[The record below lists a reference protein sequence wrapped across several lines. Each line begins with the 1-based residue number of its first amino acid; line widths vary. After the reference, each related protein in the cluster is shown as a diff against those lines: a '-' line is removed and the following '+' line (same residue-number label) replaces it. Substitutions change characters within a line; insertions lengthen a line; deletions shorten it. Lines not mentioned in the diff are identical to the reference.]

1 MFNCVAFLQLNL
13 RQRNV
18 KPIAPCLPKKSRTA
32 LEIGLAILLM
42 HGLISRVVA
51 EDWFRWRGPNLDG
64 ISMEKGWST
73 TWPKEGPKQLWKT
86 SVGTGFS
93 SVSVTAGRLFTLGNG
108 GGGLDAVGVALM
120 ERELGRA
127 SFALQYAVARPSN
140 ILRACKGAQIERY
153 LLPAIRGERVECLA
167 MTEPN
172 AGSDLRSMKTKAE
185 RAGDHYIVNG
195 TKHFISYADVADFI
209 VLFAATG
216 SEETARGQKKKITSF
231 LVDKD
236 TPGLEV
242 RMGPKSVSHRGFH
255 HCELVFT
262 NCHVSAEQVLGEEH
276 KGFDVAN
283 QWLGATRLT
292 VATQC
297 VGRAQRALELATQW
311 AATRKQFGQ
320 TIGKFQGTS
329 FKLADMATEINA
341 AELLVLKAA
350 WKADEGTAADE
361 DYAMAKLYAT
371 EMLARVTDHALQIFG
386 GMGLMPDLPIER
398 LWRDARVERI
408 WDGTSEIQRH
418 IISRALLRPHES

>member
-1 MFNCVAFLQLNL
+1 M
-13 RQRNV
+13 
-18 KPIAPCLPKKSRTA
+18 P
-32 LEIGLAILLM
+32 
-42 HGLISRVVA
+42 
-51 EDWFRWRGPNLDG
+51 EDL
-64 ISMEKGWST
+64 
-73 TWPKEGPKQLWKT
+73 
-86 SVGTGFS
+86 
-93 SVSVTAGRLFTLGNG
+93 G
-108 GGGLDAVGVALM
+108 GGGLDQVGVALM
-120 ERELGRA
+120 ERELGRT

-140 ILRACKGAQIERY
+140 ILRACKGEQIERY

-172 AGSDLRSMKTKAE
+172 AGSDLRSMKTRAE
-185 RAGDHYIVNG
+185 RDGEDYIVNG

-216 SEETARGQKKKITSF
+216 EEETKRGAKKKITSF
-231 LVDKD
+231 LVDKG

-242 RMGPKSVSHRGFH
+242 RMGPRSVSHRGFH

-262 NCHVSAEQVLGEEH
+262 NCRIHERQILGEEH
-276 KGFDVAN
+276 QGFDVAN

-292 VATQC
+292 VAAQC
-297 VGRAQRALELATQW
+297 VGRAQRAIELATQW

-329 FKLADMATEINA
+329 FKLADMAMEIAA
-341 AELLVLKAA
+341 AELLVLQAA
-350 WKADEGTAADE
+350 WKIDQGRATDQ

-371 EMLARVTDHALQIFG
+371 EMLARVTDHTLQIFG
-386 GMGLMPDLPIER
+386 GMGLMEELPVER

-418 IISRALLRPHES
+418 IISRALLRPHEG